1 MHRCHPLRFS
11 NEIQTATL
19 HQGAEV
25 WNRPDFPLAYSRRGH
40 INEIPLF
47 VVFLIWQ
54 RYGVAFLRERID
66 HTTEGSQEIIM
77 KIFVGNLTP
86 HVTDEDL
93 RQQFQAFG
101 TVDSVEVI
109 KDRFRDVSRGFAFVE
124 MSVKEEAEAA
134 IAGLKGKQLHG
145 RSMDVLEA
153 RPREQRRSG
162 GGKGGGR
169 RSW

>member
-1 MHRCHPLRFS
+1 
-11 NEIQTATL
+11 
-19 HQGAEV
+19 
-25 WNRPDFPLAYSRRGH
+25 
-40 INEIPLF
+40 
-47 VVFLIWQ
+47 
-54 RYGVAFLRERID
+54 
-66 HTTEGSQEIIM
+66 M